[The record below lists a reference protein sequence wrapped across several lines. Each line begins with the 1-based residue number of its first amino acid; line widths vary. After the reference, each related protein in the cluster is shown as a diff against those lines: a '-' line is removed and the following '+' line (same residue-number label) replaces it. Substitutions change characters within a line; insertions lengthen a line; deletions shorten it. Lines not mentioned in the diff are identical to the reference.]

1 MKTANQQSGGKKG
14 RTEGYK
20 FEGLVEESFN
30 KLCATSSAQMVE
42 PEKAKEPS
50 DWSGGKLTTV
60 KTDKNITKGGKI
72 VTGISIKNSTGS
84 TQMQV
89 MAFKALI
96 FELDRALPIPP
107 DAKRALELFTGNS
120 PWTSGETFEEMIEKE
135 KIDMSSLDCDMD
147 DGQEVRRKRLLWSS
161 LPAAYS
167 SSLLAYLEDPVV
179 KERLLNVIYREGTAS
194 GGFADWQCWC
204 DFKVN
209 GKNNPDAL
217 VLLNLKDFINS
228 LMGEQWTVNTG
239 GRFPNSTLSLG
250 PLTFQM
256 KGSSRTKLENGKPDP
271 AAKDYHNPQFNMSLS
286 AVRKHHGKKG
296 VKGKLTLFEGNAS
309 TAFSKARII

>member
-72 VTGISIKNSTGS
+72 VTGISIKNSPGS
-84 TQMQV
+84 TQMQIIS
-89 MAFKALI
+89 FEALI

-120 PWTSGETFEEMIEKE
+120 TSGETFGQMLAMENIL
-135 KIDMSSLDCDMD
+135 IASLCPPC
-147 DGQEVRRKRLLWSS
+147 EVRRKRLLWTS

-167 SSLLAYLEDPVV
+167 SSLLAYLSNPAA
-179 KERLLNVIYREGTAS
+179 KRRLLNVIYREGTAS